1 MTSIAIFF
9 IYINLPGGGEV
20 GQTFIELA
28 LSQSFIM
35 L

>member
-9 IYINLPGGGEV
+9 IYINLRGGEV